1 MLQHRRGR
9 RRGPRWIT
17 EIPLV
22 RAFGPLD
29 QPFNGT
35 VELTYE
41 ELEAVR
47 LVDYEGMEQGEAA
60 AMMGVSRKSL
70 WTELHSARTK
80 LAKAL
85 VEGLLIQIEGGTYV
99 LRTKAG
105 AVATARR
112 QLEMREG

>member
-29 QPFNGT
+29 QPFKGT
-35 VELTYE
+35 VKLTYE

-47 LVDYEGMEQGEAA
+47 LVDYEGMGQGEAA
-60 AMMGVSRKSL
+60 AMMGVSPKSL

-85 VEGLLIQIEGGTYV
+85 VEGLLIQIEGGTYL

-105 AVATARR
+105 AVATTRR
-112 QLEMREG
+112 QLEIREG